1 MKKKSFFLL
10 LFCIIYSLTN
20 YFIITHT
27 LNDFLSFEEKNRSNL
42 LLEQLKNEIS
52 RHVVSEDDITL
63 NNSLESFLKQPEV
76 LKITIIRNG
85 RVIAD
90 SNPADINLK
99 TASMPEPLKVEA
111 GKNVRNLE
119 NNYTFEKNTYQLRI
133 KTDNNFTQPL
143 KNSLIFSLSLSSL
156 IFFLVLIFIFSVL
169 GRRTGVLPTT
179 VNNNTPSFA
188 DFILDSETAVVLV
201 LAGDNK
207 IIKASKKAL
216 EIFTT
221 KIEGTYITRL
231 EDFEPLQK
239 YFSSGKI
246 PLIIDGNKYFIF

>member
-27 LNDFLSFEEKNRSNL
+27 LNDFLSFEDKNRSNL

-99 TASMPEPLKVEA
+99 TASLQELLKVEA
-111 GKNVRNLE
+111 SKNVRNLE
-119 NNYTFEKNTYQLRI
+119 NIYTFEKQTYQLRLKI
-133 KTDNNFTQPL
+133 DNNFTQPL
-143 KNSLIFSLSLSSL
+143 KISLFLSLSLSAF
-156 IFFLVLIFIFSVL
+156 IFFLVLISIFSFS
-169 GRRTGVLPTT
+169 GRKHGVLPPPA
-179 VNNNTPSFA
+179 NNNTLSLA
-188 DFILDSETAVVLV
+188 DFILDSDSAVVLV

-221 KIEGTYITRL
+221 KIEGTYIMRPD
-231 EDFEPLQK
+231 DFEPLQK
-239 YFSSGKI
+239 YFSSGKK
-246 PLIIDGNKYFIF
+246 PFIIDGNKYFIF